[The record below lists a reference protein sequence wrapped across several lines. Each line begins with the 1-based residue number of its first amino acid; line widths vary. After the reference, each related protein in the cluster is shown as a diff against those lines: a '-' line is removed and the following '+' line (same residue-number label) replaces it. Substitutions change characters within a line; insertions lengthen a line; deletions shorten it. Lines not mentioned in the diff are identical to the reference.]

1 MTNLERL
8 SLELSHQPYL
18 SDADYTALLEEN
30 GLDSAEE
37 YTLQDRRK
45 MLCTVLSVLQIMC
58 NDIDLYRRVQ
68 TEFTTVSAATESL
81 NKRIQSLKNEI
92 LALDR
97 ETAEAASCV
106 TYLFRGR

>member
-1 MTNLERL
+1 MKNLERL
-8 SLELSHQPYL
+8 NLELSHQPYL
-18 SDADYTALLEEN
+18 PENDFIALLEEN
-30 GLDSAEE
+30 GLDASEDYAA
-37 YTLQDRRK
+37 QDRRK
-45 MLCTVLSVLQIMC
+45 MLCTVLSILNILC

-68 TEFTTVSAATESL
+68 TEFTTVSAATDSL
-81 NKRIQSLKNEI
+81 NKRIQTLKNEI

>member
-8 SLELSHQPYL
+8 NLELSHQPYL
-18 SDADYTALLEEN
+18 PENDFISLLEEN
-30 GLDSAEE
+30 GLDAAEE
-37 YTLQDRRK
+37 YDKQDRRK
-45 MLCTVLSVLQIMC
+45 MLCTVLSILQIMC

-68 TEFTTVSAATESL
+68 TEFTTVSAATDSL
-81 NKRIQSLKNEI
+81 NKRIVAIKNEI
-92 LALDR
+92 LSLDQ